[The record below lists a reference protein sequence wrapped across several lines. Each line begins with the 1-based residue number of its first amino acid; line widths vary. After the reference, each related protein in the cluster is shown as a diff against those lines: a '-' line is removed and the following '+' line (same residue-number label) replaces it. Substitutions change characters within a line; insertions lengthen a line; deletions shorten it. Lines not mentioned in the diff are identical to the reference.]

1 MELCHHFYSNV
12 CNLTA
17 ASGLLPRLM
26 LIGMVRRLKLVI
38 DWRNYPAGVKDQPS
52 RSYKCFNICVKG
64 TRLIRSTGWVEQPI
78 VLLSKSIQQPIDP
91 IKLPLVAP
99 LQCDA
104 TPSPLPLRWRRH
116 FNIFDTSA
124 REGVHHSNVLACS
137 PLSHPCLKDASQCGS
152 PGFAEQPI

>member
-1 MELCHHFYSNV
+1 M
-12 CNLTA
+12 
-17 ASGLLPRLM
+17 GPRQM
-26 LIGMVRRLKLVI
+26 GPGQMGPRTNGSRTIGSWTNGSRT
-38 DWRNYPAGVKDQPS
+38 AGVKDQPS
-52 RSYKCFNICVKG
+52 RSYKHFNICVKR

-78 VLLSKSIQQPIDP
+78 VLLSKSIQQPVDP

-99 LQCDA
+99 LECDA
-104 TPSPLPLRWRRH
+104 TPIPLPLRWRRH
-116 FNIFDTSA
+116 FNVSDTSA